1 MDTEIWRG
9 QGGAAVVA
17 PQIGPFAAGEEPR
30 QIGFAVGALLG
41 AGEAARAGRWQ
52 RNIAGIAM
60 GVGSAAAGA
69 QRWELGAA
77 FQAEL
82 VREVWI
88 FDF

>member
-1 MDTEIWRG
+1 M
-9 QGGAAVVA
+9 A
-17 PQIGPFAAGEEPR
+17 PQIGPCAAGEEAG

-52 RNIAGIAM
+52 RNIAGIAA
-60 GVGSAAAGA
+60 GVGSAAVRA
-69 QRWELGAA
+69 QRRELAAA
-77 FQAEL
+77 FQAEF